1 MRRIHLANTVPTQLG
16 GSSGHIS
23 ITLAEHHPSLTLIV
37 QDLPEVESAFNA
49 LVPKDLT
56 PRLKFHSHNF
66 MNPQPLTDVSAYLL
80 KHVLHDW
87 SDGLAVKILRNLING
102 EHGLMRDGTRIIVQD
117 NIMPEK
123 DVRPPPLERLI
134 TTADLQ
140 MWTAV
145 NALERRKE
153 DWIELFKM
161 VDERLVPVAFV
172 QPEGCSDTI
181 IEVIFRHK

>member
-1 MRRIHLANTVPTQLG
+1 MTLDISLTYNQLG

-23 ITLAEHHPSLTLIV
+23 ITIARAHPTLNLIV
-37 QDLPEVESAFNA
+37 QDLPEVEPAFHA
-49 LVPKDLT
+49 LVPSDLKS
-56 PRLKFHSHNF
+56 RVSFHPHNF
-66 MNPQPLTDVSAYLL
+66 MLPQPLNTPSVYLL
-80 KHVLHDW
+80 RHVLHDW
-87 SDGLAVKILRNLING
+87 SDGLAVKILRNLIDS
-102 EHGLMRDGTRIIVQD
+102 EKGLMENGTRIIIQD
-117 NIMPEK
+117 NIMPERG
-123 DVRPPPLERLI
+123 VRPPPLERLI

-153 DWIELFKM
+153 DWIELFSM
-161 VDERLVPVAFV
+161 VDERLEVVAFV